1 MGRRKA
7 AVFPD
12 PVRAIA
18 TTSMPA
24 RIRGMVLRWIGVG
37 TRYPLRLIPL
47 KTLGLR
53 LRDSKP
59 QDFDFFLTCCL
70 RFSSAMELTKGS
82 LPIGVFLRSCLSVL
96 CSKG

>member
-1 MGRRKA
+1 
-7 AVFPD
+7 
-12 PVRAIA
+12 
-18 TTSMPA
+18 
-24 RIRGMVLRWIGVG
+24 
-37 TRYPLRLIPL
+37 
-47 KTLGLR
+47 LGLR